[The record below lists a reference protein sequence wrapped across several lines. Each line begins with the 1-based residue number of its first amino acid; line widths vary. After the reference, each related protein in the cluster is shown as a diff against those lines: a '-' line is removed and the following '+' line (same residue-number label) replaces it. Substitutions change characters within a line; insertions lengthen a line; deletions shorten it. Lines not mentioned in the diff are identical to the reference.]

1 MIFEATECFFFMRF
15 SLLSLRGDLHVR
27 LAREPHRDHDDDRHD
42 ERDGRTEVPVA
53 GGEELGFDDVADED
67 VLSAAEELGN
77 EEARHRGEED
87 ERDAR
92 NDAETEEPIS
102 IKTVEYDIKP
112 ETGNYTVTF
121 ATANDTSITVKV
133 LVVAQNRVES
143 KVYQEEIYAMNF
155 FKKVEDIQES
165 IALDTDLETWASA
178 SAWSLGD
185 GEQVEITDV
194 KYDFDPENITPGV
207 YDVTFST
214 EGYEYKVS
222 TTHAYEEGEQVGLVF
237 RPEDIHVMKKD
248 EELRT
253 LREHGLGIVYIG
265 LESGNEELLK
275 KFCKGVTA
283 EEIVVNTLRCKE
295 AGIATSVTAINGMAG
310 ADGDWRAHAIDTAKA
325 VSRMK
330 PDYIAFLTLRVY
342 SGTPLHD
349 WIERGEF
356 QMMNPTELM
365 TETRLFLEHID
376 SEGSVFR
383 SNHASNYLPLGGT
396 LNRDREELIHTID
409 EALDGKVRLRRAVEL
424 GL

>member
-1 MIFEATECFFFMRF
+1 MHYSGAVYRPP
-15 SLLSLRGDLHVR
+15 S
-27 LAREPHRDHDDDRHD
+27 
-42 ERDGRTEVPVA
+42 
-53 GGEELGFDDVADED
+53 
-67 VLSAAEELGN
+67 
-77 EEARHRGEED
+77 EARSLIVQCTLGCSHNKCAFCTMYKD
-87 ERDAR
+87 KKFSI
-92 NDAETEEPIS
+92 NPI
-102 IKTVEYDIKP
+102 
-112 ETGNYTVTF
+112 
-121 ATANDTSITVKV
+121 
-133 LVVAQNRVES
+133 
-143 KVYQEEIYAMNF
+143 
-155 FKKVEDIQES
+155 
-165 IALDTDLETWASA
+165 
-178 SAWSLGD
+178 
-185 GEQVEITDV
+185 EQVLADLAEARSYSRYIEKIFLADGDALILPMDYLLTVLD
-194 KYDFDPENITPGV
+194 YIRQYFPECRRV
-207 YDVTFST
+207 AAYA
-214 EGYEYKVS
+214 
-222 TTHAYEEGEQVGLVF
+222 TTKAIM
-237 RPEDIHVMKKD
+237 RKTD

-253 LREHGLGIVYIG
+253 LRERGLGIVYIG

-283 EEIVVNTLRCKE
+283 EETIAGALRCKQ

-310 ADGDWRAHAIDTAKA
+310 TNGDWQSHAIDTAKA

-396 LNRDREELIHTID
+396 LNRDREALIHTID

>member
-1 MIFEATECFFFMRF
+1 MHYSGAVYRPP
-15 SLLSLRGDLHVR
+15 S
-27 LAREPHRDHDDDRHD
+27 
-42 ERDGRTEVPVA
+42 
-53 GGEELGFDDVADED
+53 
-67 VLSAAEELGN
+67 
-77 EEARHRGEED
+77 EARSLIVQCTLGCSHNKCAFCTMYKD
-87 ERDAR
+87 KKF
-92 NDAETEEPIS
+92 S
-102 IKTVEYDIKP
+102 INPV
-112 ETGNYTVTF
+112 
-121 ATANDTSITVKV
+121 
-133 LVVAQNRVES
+133 
-143 KVYQEEIYAMNF
+143 
-155 FKKVEDIQES
+155 
-165 IALDTDLETWASA
+165 
-178 SAWSLGD
+178 
-185 GEQVEITDV
+185 EQVLADLAEARSYSRMIEKVFLADGDALILPMDYLLTV
-194 KYDFDPENITPGV
+194 LDFIRQYFPECRRV
-207 YDVTFST
+207 AAYA
-214 EGYEYKVS
+214 
-222 TTHAYEEGEQVGLVF
+222 TTKAIM
-237 RPEDIHVMKKD
+237 RKTD

-253 LREHGLGIVYIG
+253 LCEHGLGIVYIG

-283 EEIVVNTLRCKE
+283 EETVVNAIRCKE

-310 ADGDWRAHAIDTAKA
+310 ANGDWRSHAIDTAKA

-356 QMMNPTELM
+356 RMMNPTELM

-396 LNRDREELIHTID
+396 LNRDREALIRTID